1 MAPPDLAYPSP
12 EPSTTSGKLQNSGLA
27 STSLRSGGVE
37 TVEVSIFDLA
47 LDVSFFLAGRVG
59 DVFVVEDVHG
69 SHAALS
75 RREPGLVFFEPMRGA
90 R

>member
-47 LDVSFFLAGRVG
+47 LDVSFFQAGRVG

-69 SHAALS
+69 SHADLR